1 MSNEQS
7 NKTAVPETENQSERK
22 FAADVLQRLNQ
33 LAIVVGAVSA
43 LVSLVA
49 LYVRGNTA
57 IVFWSAGL
65 VAVAVVAII
74 VIRLADGKRMDVS
87 LLAAII
93 GIIVVLT
100 AAAVG
105 GIIVYNA
112 RPSAHPSA
120 ATTPTSAASHRANAT
135 SAATSHA
142 TSNPTAASTT
152 APVGPPVRNQG
163 PLAMLGDGAT
173 SYDLDSTSS
182 DWGAGTGNW
191 VSQNVQYYPT
201 EGNNGPTLNIA
212 NEPVDD
218 VVIGKG
224 TNWTYSDCANAH
236 YDATYHPNP
245 NYVFGANIAPGTA
258 ICVHTFNTA
267 TKKDGGHYALIEIVS
282 HTATVLTV
290 QIKVWE

>member
-7 NKTAVPETENQSERK
+7 NKTAVPETENHSERK
-22 FAADVLQRLNQ
+22 FAADILQRLNQ
-33 LAIVVGAVSA
+33 LAVVVGGVSA

-87 LLAAII
+87 LLAALI

-112 RPSAHPSA
+112 RPSAPPSA
-120 ATTPTSAASHRANAT
+120 ATTPTSAAS
-135 SAATSHA
+135 
-142 TSNPTAASTT
+142 TT
-152 APVGPPVRNQG
+152 APVGPAVRNHG

-245 NYVFGANIAPGTA
+245 NYVFGANITPGTA

-282 HTATVLTV
+282 HTATVLNV
-290 QIKVWE
+290 EIKVWE